1 MWFFQVVLLFIF
13 MAKTNRQISQ
23 STWLFWKILLV
34 IWLTHKS
41 FVTWERLRKTLRTCL
56 PHPELSPGIWKM
68 FALEYSRNKKIP
80 EEKWQS
86 LSVRETPLI
95 KVLKKHFSHL
105 FKISVFQNECYNP
118 LVDYETNLLFI
129 LFCIFSMLINT

>member
-1 MWFFQVVLLFIF
+1 
-13 MAKTNRQISQ
+13 
-23 STWLFWKILLV
+23 
-34 IWLTHKS
+34 
-41 FVTWERLRKTLRTCL
+41 
-56 PHPELSPGIWKM
+56 M
-68 FALEYSRNKKIP
+68 FALEHSRNKKIP

-105 FKISVFQNECYNP
+105 FKISVFQNGCYNL